1 MKFSRIVPFA
11 IVITALA
18 AGCGDSDPTDPEDAV
33 TISDLVGSWTAS
45 SHTFT
50 NNADAGE
57 SYDVVAN
64 GGETRT
70 TILTGGGAR
79 TWLEWGSFI
88 DEWDAQ
94 LTITGNTLTSTPV
107 ESTRET
113 NTWTFTLAGTI
124 LTLSR
129 STSDFD
135 FTLTGGTEVSVTE
148 VVVFVRQ

>member
-1 MKFSRIVPFA
+1 MKFSRIVPFV
-11 IVITALA
+11 IVVTALA
-18 AGCGDSDPTDPEDAV
+18 AGCSDSGPADLEDAV

-70 TILTGGGAR
+70 TVLTGGGSR
-79 TWLEWGSFI
+79 TWLEWGTFM

-94 LTITGNTLTSTPV
+94 LALSGNTLIATPV

-113 NTWTFTLAGTI
+113 LTWTFTLAGI
-124 LTLSR
+124 VLTLTR
-129 STSDFD
+129 TTSNFD
-135 FTLTGGTEVSVTE
+135 FTLAGATGVSATE
-148 VVVFVRQ
+148 VVVYVRQ